1 MVLQVCRTIRPYG
14 YSYQTIWRCTRA
26 FARDFCV
33 RGAPWQ
39 PTICWVVICVVS
51 KVPSEEHKD
60 IQLLRR
66 SGMVAL
72 GTICPFR
79 NFPDVPKG
87 PTKSCFWSA
96 ESDGRDGAEAKA
108 LMIYVPRAI
117 F

>member
-1 MVLQVCRTIRPYG
+1 
-14 YSYQTIWRCTRA
+14 
-26 FARDFCV
+26 
-33 RGAPWQ
+33 
-39 PTICWVVICVVS
+39 
-51 KVPSEEHKD
+51 
-60 IQLLRR
+60 
-66 SGMVAL
+66 MVAL

-117 F
+117 FIETVTTRMQFWTQLKRLTRSLNPRYQPPRHV